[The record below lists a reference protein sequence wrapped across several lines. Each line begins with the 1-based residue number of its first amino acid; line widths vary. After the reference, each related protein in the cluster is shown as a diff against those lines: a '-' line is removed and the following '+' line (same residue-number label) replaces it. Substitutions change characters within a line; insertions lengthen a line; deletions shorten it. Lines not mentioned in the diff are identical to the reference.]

1 MGLLI
6 FLSFVGLVALVVII
20 WGMERYSFLEIRF
33 LGFQRTLSI

>member
-20 WGMERYSFLEIRF
+20 WGTRELRKDASKDKV
-33 LGFQRTLSI
+33 